1 MKRTLV
7 VFTAVTM
14 LLAACGVSPA
24 SQQALVVQQQH
35 CAAGDQDA
43 CVAANNQALANQA
56 EAANNAAIGASVAAA
71 ILGGIAGGILDG
83 LAPQPVYVVRPTRYW
98 HH

>member
-1 MKRTLV
+1 MKRTVV

-56 EAANNAAIGASVAAA
+56 EAANNNAIAVSLGAALLGGVAAGVA
-71 ILGGIAGGILDG
+71 TG
-83 LAPQPVYVVRPTRYW
+83 LTAQPVYVYPTRYW
-98 HH
+98 

>member
-24 SQQALVVQQQH
+24 SQQALVVQQQR

-43 CVAANNQALANQA
+43 CVAANNQALANQV
-56 EAANNAAIGASVAAA
+56 EAANNNAIAVSLGAALLGGVAAGVA
-71 ILGGIAGGILDG
+71 AGLT
-83 LAPQPVYVVRPTRYW
+83 APQPVYVYPTRYW
-98 HH
+98 HR

>member
-71 ILGGIAGGILDG
+71 LLGGIAAGVAVG
-83 LAPQPVYVVRPTRYW
+83 LTAPQPVYVYPTRYW